1 MSAGCSLDDAFPDA
15 VPRLPGQKKKRSTKG
30 PALAFLKGVDS
41 DPDRPFVGN
50 VPEEE
55 KPFAKAEGLR
65 NAEGLRS
72 AEGFKNQDDPTV
84 DIIGKGPVKDSYN
97 HAVSSYFGKSETDE
111 NLSNFSPAVEDK
123 TGYILNPVFPAKL
136 SDSLSLSL
144 SPSHS
149 SLDTSANT
157 NDTWKPMTSGRSG
170 IQTAYFGP
178 SDTAHSSSRERSG
191 EIDKL
196 SGDVDETMVLLR
208 RQIDTLFARLES
220 MEHRR
225 SEFSHSELGLFILTG
240 LFIMFGLDTV
250 RRFR

>member
-15 VPRLPGQKKKRSTKG
+15 VPRLQNQKKKRSTKG

-41 DPDRPFVGN
+41 DPDRPFVGK
-50 VPEEE
+50 VPEEV
-55 KPFAKAEGLR
+55 KPFANKEGLR
-65 NAEGLRS
+65 TAKT
-72 AEGFKNQDDPTV
+72 EGFENQDDPTV
-84 DIIGKGPVKDSYN
+84 DIIGQGPVKDSYN

-111 NLSNFSPAVEDK
+111 SLSNFSPAVEDK
-123 TGYILNPVFPAKL
+123 TGYILNPVFPAKVPA
-136 SDSLSLSL
+136 SASASA
-144 SPSHS
+144 
-149 SLDTSANT
+149 SLDASANA

-170 IQTAYFGP
+170 IQTAYFGHSDASNAAP
-178 SDTAHSSSRERSG
+178 SPRPHAETV
-191 EIDKL
+191 KL

-225 SEFSHSELGLFILTG
+225 SEFSHSELGLFIVTG

>member
-15 VPRLPGQKKKRSTKG
+15 VPRLANQKKKRSTKG

-41 DPDRPFVGN
+41 DPDRPFAGK
-50 VPEEE
+50 VPEEALPT
-55 KPFAKAEGLR
+55 KEGLR
-65 NAEGLRS
+65 NTAS
-72 AEGFKNQDDPTV
+72 EGFRNQDDPTV
-84 DIIGKGPVKDSYN
+84 DIIGQGPVKDSYN

-111 NLSNFSPAVEDK
+111 ALSNFSPAIEDK
-123 TGYILNPVFPAKL
+123 TGYILNPVFPAKAPA
-136 SDSLSLSL
+136 SA
-144 SPSHS
+144 
-149 SLDTSANT
+149 SLDLSANA

-170 IQTAYFGP
+170 IQTAYFGHSDASNAAP
-178 SDTAHSSSRERSG
+178 SPMTHRETDR
-191 EIDKL
+191 L

-225 SEFSHSELGLFILTG
+225 SEFSHSELGMFILTG

>member
-15 VPRLPGQKKKRSTKG
+15 VPRLPSQKKKRSTKG
-30 PALAFLKGVDS
+30 PALAFLKGIDS

-50 VPEEE
+50 SPQEVKFPN
-55 KPFAKAEGLR
+55 KEGLR
-65 NAEGLRS
+65 NTK
-72 AEGFKNQDDPTV
+72 EGFENQDDPTV
-84 DIIGKGPVKDSYN
+84 DIIGQGPMKDSYN
-97 HAVSSYFGKSETDE
+97 HEVSSYFGKSETDE

-136 SDSLSLSL
+136 PV
-144 SPSHS
+144 PSTG
-149 SLDTSANT
+149 LDISANT
-157 NDTWKPMTSGRSG
+157 NDNWKPMTSGRSG

-178 SDTAHSSSRERSG
+178 STNTVSDFPATSRE
-191 EIDKL
+191 DAHAAKL
-196 SGDVDETMVLLR
+196 NANVDESMALLR
-208 RQIDTLFARLES
+208 RQIDTLYARLES

>member
-41 DPDRPFVGN
+41 DPDRPFVGK

-55 KPFAKAEGLR
+55 KPFAKTEGLQNTR
-65 NAEGLRS
+65 NT
-72 AEGFKNQDDPTV
+72 EGFKNQDDPTV
-84 DIIGKGPVKDSYN
+84 DIIGQGPVKDSYN

-123 TGYILNPVFPAKL
+123 TGYILNPVFPAKF
-136 SDSLSLSL
+136 
-144 SPSHS
+144 SPPS
-149 SLDTSANT
+149 SLDSSANT

-178 SDTAHSSSRERSG
+178 SDTANRSSRERAG
-191 EIDKL
+191 EVEKL
-196 SGDVDETMVLLR
+196 SGDVDETMLLLR

-250 RRFR
+250 RRLK

>member
-15 VPRLPGQKKKRSTKG
+15 VPRLPSQKKKPSTKG

-41 DPDRPFVGN
+41 DPDRPFVGK
-50 VPEEE
+50 VPG
-55 KPFAKAEGLR
+55 EGLPTQ
-65 NAEGLRS
+65 
-72 AEGFKNQDDPTV
+72 EGFTNQDDPTV
-84 DIIGKGPVKDSYN
+84 DIIGQSPQVKDSYN

-111 NLSNFSPAVEDK
+111 AMSNFSPVIEDK
-123 TGYILNPVFPAKL
+123 TGYILNPVFPAKAPATA
-136 SDSLSLSL
+136 
-144 SPSHS
+144 PST
-149 SLDTSANT
+149 LDLSANA

-178 SDTAHSSSRERSG
+178 PDASTSNMVLPRAET
-191 EIDKL
+191 EKL
-196 SGDVDETMVLLR
+196 SGDVDETMLLLR

-225 SEFSHSELGLFILTG
+225 GEFSHSELGLFILTG
-240 LFIMFGLDTV
+240 LFVMFGLDRV